1 MTEYNVERIREDFPI
16 LKSKMNGHL
25 LAYLDNA
32 ATSQRPNQVID
43 SVTSFYTEYNANVH
57 RGIYSISERATEA
70 YEESKLKVS
79 KFINSESIKEIIYTR
94 NTTESINLV
103 ALGKGSECIGK
114 DDHILITMMEHHSN
128 IVPWQLLAKRT
139 KGILDY
145 VGLDTNGSGL
155 DMENVKEML
164 EKEPKIVSIS
174 HVSNILG
181 TINDVK
187 EISKLAHKHG
197 ALVVVD
203 GAQSVPHIKIDVKEI
218 KCDFLAFSGH
228 KMLAPSGIG
237 VLYGREEILEEME
250 PVIGGGDMIR
260 TVGMHDAT
268 WNDLPWKF
276 EAGTPNIEGGIG
288 MGAAI
293 DYLGRLGMENIEA
306 YERKLTEHAIAKMK
320 NIPGLRIYGITDGAN
335 IGRIGVVSFT
345 IEGIHPHDL
354 ASILDNDGIAIRAG
368 HNCAM
373 PLVRQILNNN
383 AVARMSFYIYNTIE
397 EVDRAVESLERA
409 VAIFKRQ
416 GG

>member
-32 ATSQRPNQVID
+32 ATSQRPNQVIN
-43 SVTSFYTEYNANVH
+43 SVTSFYREYNANVH

>member
-32 ATSQRPNQVID
+32 ATSQRPNQVIN
-43 SVTSFYTEYNANVH
+43 SVTSFYREYNANVH
-57 RGIYSISERATEA
+57 RGIYSISEKATEA

>member
-43 SVTSFYTEYNANVH
+43 SVTSFYREYNANVH

>member
-43 SVTSFYTEYNANVH
+43 SVTSFYREYNANVH
-57 RGIYSISERATEA
+57 RGIYSISEKATEA